1 MTLAMVYGLVVQAL
15 WHAPL
20 YAWLLLVSAWARRLP
35 LIWAV
40 LPLVAVNIIERMA
53 FGTTRFCDWMQ
64 YRLMGAMTTAFDFK
78 ARGHI
83 APVLRPL
90 TFLSTPGLWGGLL
103 VAAAFLAL
111 AIRLRRN
118 REPL

>member
-1 MTLAMVYGLVVQAL
+1 
-15 WHAPL
+15 
-20 YAWLLLVSAWARRLP
+20 
-35 LIWAV
+35 
-40 LPLVAVNIIERMA
+40 
-53 FGTTRFCDWMQ
+53 
-64 YRLMGAMTTAFDFK
+64 MTTAFDFK